1 MSESTTA
8 NNIKNTATLPNEPT
22 DRISEIVSFITSQK
36 DAFFKSQQRDE
47 ADLSN
52 DEKTAIVRKLF
63 ESDLSLFLY
72 RYGKYLNENQLNFT
86 LDCVTG
92 TNKDD
97 IIMQIEEL
105 KKKERMKQSTV
116 KNRRY
121 NALQKMLQEDSTYF
135 SNTEMQSRCP
145 YQFEQ
150 MVSVYKNSMYL
161 LN

>member
-1 MSESTTA
+1 MAEPSTADNVQKTD
-8 NNIKNTATLPNEPT
+8 TLPIEPT
-22 DRISEIVSFITSQK
+22 DCISELISFITCQK

-47 ADLSN
+47 ADLST

-63 ESDLSLFLY
+63 ETDPSLFLY

-86 LDCVTG
+86 LECVTC

-97 IIMQIEEL
+97 IIMQIEQL
-105 KKKERMKQSTV
+105 KKKDRIKQSVV

-121 NALQKMLQEDSTYF
+121 NALQKMLQENSNYF
-135 SNTEMQSRCP
+135 SNSEMQTRNP

-150 MVSVYKNSMYL
+150 MVSAHKFFVF
-161 LN
+161 